1 MLNILCI
8 NSSLQVW
15 KEQERKEVLFNKDIS
30 GRFRAGTQTPT
41 GVQLPEAFWNE
52 NKVVENQSGFCL
64 LGFQTVQDYL
74 FSLNKIVQ
82 Y

>member
-15 KEQERKEVLFNKDIS
+15 KNQERREVLVNKDIS

-41 GVQLPEAFWNE
+41 GVLLPEAFWNE
-52 NKVVENQSGFCL
+52 NKVVEMNQASI
-64 LGFQTVQDYL
+64 
-74 FSLNKIVQ
+74 S
-82 Y
+82 

>member
-1 MLNILCI
+1 MYKFLTPG
-8 NSSLQVW
+8 VE
-15 KEQERKEVLFNKDIS
+15 KTRKKEVLFNKDIS

-52 NKVVENQSGFCL
+52 NKVVENQSGFFL
-64 LGFQTVQDYL
+64 LGFQTVRDYL
-74 FSLNKIVQ
+74 FSQNKIVQ